1 MALTGFNVLVQVED
15 AVGEGFVTY
24 GVVAADKDQ
33 ACKLAAGAAQAEGFW
48 NVEIDEAWCPEGVDP
63 ADLGDVPEVLGRT
76 EPTYLDEDELDE
88 ADELAADDDEE

>member
-1 MALTGFNVLVQVED
+1 MALTGFNVLVQIED

-63 ADLGDVPEVLGRT
+63 QSLGDIPEVLGRT
-76 EPTYLDEDELDE
+76 EPTYLDEEDDE
-88 ADELAADDDEE
+88 AGDDDEE